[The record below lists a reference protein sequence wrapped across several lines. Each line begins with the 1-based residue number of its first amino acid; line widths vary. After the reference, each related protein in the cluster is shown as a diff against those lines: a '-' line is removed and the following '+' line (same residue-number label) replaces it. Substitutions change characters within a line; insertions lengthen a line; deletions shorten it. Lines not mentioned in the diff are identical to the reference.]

1 MPILATVM
9 GWLVNV
15 LPLIWFL
22 SVKGFPALI
31 KAATAMAGRTGILA
45 KICGVIVAI
54 YWFIRRLPITFLKI
68 KLGTGVLG
76 KIFSAIRWMLNFG
89 FRFPVVLFITL
100 VGSQIFPG
108 LLEKIFLLVGAL
120 CVKIGLMLFGKIM
133 AAMEDT
139 NNMEQ
144 VTAIV
149 GESLDQ
155 FPPCML
161 DVMAYM
167 HIVEDI
173 GLIVSTYVLI
183 MTWNL
188 VTSFAFKFVR

>member
-1 MPILATVM
+1 MPLLATVL
-9 GWLVNV
+9 GWLINL
-15 LPLIWFL
+15 LPLIWFVV
-22 SVKGFPALI
+22 SKGFPAML
-31 KAATAMAGRTGILA
+31 KGLTAASSRAGLWG
-45 KICGVIVAI
+45 KICGALVAI

-68 KLGTGVLG
+68 KLGTGALG
-76 KIFSAIRWMLNFG
+76 KIFSAIRWILNFG
-89 FRFPVVLFITL
+89 FRFPVIMFITL
-100 VGSQIFPG
+100 VGSQIFPS

-133 AAMEDT
+133 AAMEDV
-139 NNMEQ
+139 NNMEEI
-144 VTAIV
+144 TAVV
-149 GESLDQ
+149 GNSLDN

-188 VTSFAFKFVR
+188 VTSLAFKFVR

>member
-1 MPILATVM
+1 MPIFVTVM

-22 SVKGFPALI
+22 AVKGFPALI
-31 KAATAMAGRTGILA
+31 KAATAMSGRTGILA
-45 KICGVIVAI
+45 MICRGIVAV
-54 YWFIRRLPITFLKI
+54 YWFIRRLPIAFLKI

-89 FRFPVVLFITL
+89 FKFPVVLFITL

-108 LLEKIFLLVGAL
+108 LLEKIFLIVGAL

-133 AAMEDT
+133 AAMEDA

>member
-22 SVKGFPALI
+22 AVKGFPALV

-45 KICGVIVAI
+45 KICGAIVAV

-89 FRFPVVLFITL
+89 FKFPVVLFITL

-133 AAMEDT
+133 SAMEDT

-149 GESLDQ
+149 GDSLDQ

>member
-1 MPILATVM
+1 MPLLATIM

-15 LPLIWFL
+15 LPLIWFVA
-22 SVKGFPALI
+22 VKGLPTAF
-31 KAATAMAGRTGILA
+31 KAITAAAGRAGIIG
-45 KICGVIVAI
+45 KICGVVVAV

-68 KLGTGVLG
+68 KLGSGVLG

-89 FRFPVVLFITL
+89 FRFPVVMFITL

-120 CVKIGLMLFGKIM
+120 CVKIGLMIFGKIM
-133 AAMEDT
+133 SAMEDV
-139 NNMEQ
+139 NNMEEITS
-144 VTAIV
+144 VV
-149 GESLDQ
+149 GNSLDN

-188 VTSFAFKFVR
+188 VTSLAFKFVR